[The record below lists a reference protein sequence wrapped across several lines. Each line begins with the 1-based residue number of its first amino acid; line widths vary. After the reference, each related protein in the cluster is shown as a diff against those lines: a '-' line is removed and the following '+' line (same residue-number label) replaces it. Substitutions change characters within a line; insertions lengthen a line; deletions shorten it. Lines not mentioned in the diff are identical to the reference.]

1 METLLKDLRYG
12 FRSLIKHPGFTAIV
26 IITLALGIGAS
37 TAIFSVV
44 NSVVLRRLPYKDADR
59 IVAIPE
65 LNADGRRAQ
74 VTAANFYDW
83 RQQNTVFEHLAAIRT
98 TSSNLTV
105 GDQAERI
112 DISQTT
118 ANFFSVF
125 DLQPVY
131 GRLFIPEDEQAGH
144 APIAVLSYE
153 LWQRRFGGD
162 KDVVGKSITLD
173 GKPYTIVGITPATF
187 QDPFKAELWL
197 PPLRLVPELNER
209 MDVTQNRGM
218 GYLFSVAKLRQ
229 GVTLRQAASEMET
242 ITARLRQQYPDTNN
256 RRFNR
261 VVSLQE
267 DVIGDISRMLWLL
280 FGAVSFVLLIACA
293 NVANLLLANS
303 SSRVKE
309 MSIRAALGASRWRV
323 MRQLFTESTM
333 LALTGGAAGFLLS
346 FWLLSFIKKLLP
358 IDFPRINEI
367 HMDWR
372 VLGFTLVA
380 SVITG
385 ILFGFA
391 PALQFAR
398 ADLQDAIRETGR
410 GTSGSL
416 RRNRFR
422 QVLIVSEVALSVV
435 LLAGAGLLFRS
446 FMRLQSVNAGFMAEQ
461 VLTARL
467 TPSGTNFKKDSE
479 RLRFYREVIDK
490 MSSVSGVRDVGA
502 INTLPL
508 SKGPTAGFRIEDR
521 PITTPD
527 KWPMANYR
535 SVTPNYFRAM
545 GIPIVQGRAFTDRDV
560 YNAPL
565 AMIVNQALADQD
577 FPGESAI
584 GKRINFGNTD
594 SNNQPVWF
602 EIVGV
607 TANVRSL
614 ELREEPTAELYFS
627 SEQDP
632 WDEMSLVV
640 RSTGDP
646 DSVAGALRQVVTDV
660 DRTVPISDVQTMKQI
675 VSTSVTQPRFNLFL
689 VALFS
694 VIALLLSAA
703 GIYGVTSY
711 SVSQRTHELGIRM
724 ALGAQVRDVLGMIL
738 KQGMGVIAIGLV
750 LGLGAAFVLLRLMKS
765 LLFGVT
771 ETDPLTFVVTTVVL
785 TFVALIACYVPA
797 RRATKVDPLEA
808 LRYE

>member
-12 FRSLIKHPGFTAIV
+12 CRSLLKHPGFTAIV

-44 NSVVLRRLPYKDADR
+44 NSVILLRLPYAEADR
-59 IVAIPE
+59 IVAIQE
-65 LNADGRRAQ
+65 LSAKGQRVQ

-83 RQQNTVFEHLAAIRT
+83 RQQSTAFEYLAAIKT
-98 TSSNLTV
+98 SSSNLTV
-105 GDQAERI
+105 ADQAERI
-112 DISQTT
+112 DVSQTS

-125 DLQPVY
+125 GIQPEY
-131 GRLFIPEDEQAGH
+131 GRLFIPEDEQPGH
-144 APIAVLSYE
+144 APIAVLSHA
-153 LWQRRFGGD
+153 LWQRRFAGD
-162 KDVVGKSITLD
+162 REVIGKSITLD
-173 GKPYTIVGITPATF
+173 GRPYTVVGIAPPTF
-187 QDPFKAELWL
+187 VDPFKAELWL
-197 PPLRLVPELNER
+197 PPLRLVPELNEQ

-218 GYLFSVAKLRQ
+218 GYLFSVALLKR
-229 GVTLRQAASEMET
+229 GVTLQQAASEMET
-242 ITARLRQQYPDTNN
+242 ITARLRQQYPNTNN

-261 VVSLQE
+261 VVSLQK
-267 DVIGDISRMLWLL
+267 DVVGDTSGMLWLL

-333 LALTGGAAGFLLS
+333 LALAGGATGFLLS
-346 FWLLSFIKKLLP
+346 FWLLSFIKRLLP
-358 IDFPRINEI
+358 ADFPRISEI
-367 HMDWR
+367 RMDWR
-372 VLGFTLVA
+372 VLGFTLFA
-380 SVITG
+380 SVLTG

-391 PALQFAR
+391 PAMQFAR
-398 ADLQDAIRETGR
+398 TAVQEAMRETGR
-410 GTSGSL
+410 GTIGSP

-422 QVLIVSEVALSVV
+422 QALIVAEVALSVV

-446 FMRLQSVNAGFMAEQ
+446 FMRLQSVDAGFMSAQ

-467 TPSGTNFKKDSE
+467 TPSGPNFKDDSDYA
-479 RLRFYREVIDK
+479 RFYKGVIDK
-490 MSSVSGVRDVGA
+490 ISTVPGVRDAGA

-508 SKGPTAGFRIEDR
+508 RRGPTAGFRIEGR
-521 PITTPD
+521 PITTLD
-527 KWPMANYR
+527 KWPIANLR
-535 SVTPNYFRAM
+535 KVTPNYFRAM
-545 GIPIVQGRAFTDRDV
+545 GIPMIEGRSFTDHD
-560 YNAPL
+560 NANSPL
-565 AMIVNQALADQD
+565 TMIVNQALAEQN
-577 FPGESAI
+577 FPGESAV

-594 SNNQPVWF
+594 NNNQPVWF

-607 TANVRSL
+607 ATNVRSL
-614 ELREEPTAELYFS
+614 ELREEPIAELYLTS
-627 SEQDP
+627 YQDP
-632 WDEMSLVV
+632 WPEMSLVV
-640 RSTGDP
+640 RSNIDP
-646 DSVAGALRQVVTDV
+646 ESLAGAVRQAVTDV
-660 DRTVPISDVQTMKQI
+660 DPTVPVSNFESMEHI
-675 VSTSVTQPRFNLFL
+675 VSTSVTQPKFNLFL
-689 VALFS
+689 IALFS

-711 SVSQRTHELGIRM
+711 GVSQRTHELGIRL

-738 KQGMGVIAIGLV
+738 KQGMTVIGVGLV

-771 ETDPLTFVVTTVVL
+771 ETDPLTFVVTTIVL
-785 TFVALIACYVPA
+785 ALVALIACYIPA

>member
-1 METLLKDLRYG
+1 
-12 FRSLIKHPGFTAIV
+12 
-26 IITLALGIGAS
+26 
-37 TAIFSVV
+37 
-44 NSVVLRRLPYKDADR
+44 
-59 IVAIPE
+59 
-65 LNADGRRAQ
+65 
-74 VTAANFYDW
+74 
-83 RQQNTVFEHLAAIRT
+83 
-98 TSSNLTV
+98 
-105 GDQAERI
+105 
-112 DISQTT
+112 
-118 ANFFSVF
+118 
-125 DLQPVY
+125 
-131 GRLFIPEDEQAGH
+131 
-144 APIAVLSYE
+144 
-153 LWQRRFGGD
+153 
-162 KDVVGKSITLD
+162 
-173 GKPYTIVGITPATF
+173 
-187 QDPFKAELWL
+187 
-197 PPLRLVPELNER
+197 
-209 MDVTQNRGM
+209 
-218 GYLFSVAKLRQ
+218 
-229 GVTLRQAASEMET
+229 
-242 ITARLRQQYPDTNN
+242 
-256 RRFNR
+256 
-261 VVSLQE
+261 
-267 DVIGDISRMLWLL
+267 
-280 FGAVSFVLLIACA
+280 
-293 NVANLLLANS
+293 
-303 SSRVKE
+303 
-309 MSIRAALGASRWRV
+309 
-323 MRQLFTESTM
+323 
-333 LALTGGAAGFLLS
+333 
-346 FWLLSFIKKLLP
+346 
-358 IDFPRINEI
+358 
-367 HMDWR
+367 
-372 VLGFTLVA
+372 
-380 SVITG
+380 
-385 ILFGFA
+385 
-391 PALQFAR
+391 LQFVR
-398 ADLQDAIRETGR
+398 ADVQDAIRETGR
-410 GTSGSL
+410 GTIGSL

-422 QVLIVSEVALSVV
+422 QALIIAEVALSVV

-446 FMRLQSVNAGFMAEQ
+446 FMRLQSVNAGFVTDQ

-467 TPSGTNFKKDSE
+467 TPSGFKKDSDYV
-479 RLRFYREVIDK
+479 RFYHEVIDK
-490 MSSVSGVRDVGA
+490 MSSLPGVRDVGA

-508 SKGPTAGFRIEDR
+508 SKGPTAGFRIEGR

-545 GIPIVQGRAFTDRDV
+545 GIPIVEGRAYTDRDADNV
-560 YNAPL
+560 PL
-565 AMIVNQALADQD
+565 VMMVNQALAEQN
-577 FPGESAI
+577 FPGESAV

-627 SEQDP
+627 SYQDP
-632 WDEMSLVV
+632 WAAMSVVV

-646 DSVAGALRQVVTDV
+646 DSVAGMLRQVVTDV
-660 DRTVPISDVQTMKQI
+660 NRTVPISDVQTMEHV

-785 TFVALIACYVPA
+785 MFVALIACYVPA

>member
-1 METLLKDLRYG
+1 
-12 FRSLIKHPGFTAIV
+12 
-26 IITLALGIGAS
+26 
-37 TAIFSVV
+37 
-44 NSVVLRRLPYKDADR
+44 
-59 IVAIPE
+59 
-65 LNADGRRAQ
+65 
-74 VTAANFYDW
+74 
-83 RQQNTVFEHLAAIRT
+83 
-98 TSSNLTV
+98 
-105 GDQAERI
+105 
-112 DISQTT
+112 
-118 ANFFSVF
+118 
-125 DLQPVY
+125 
-131 GRLFIPEDEQAGH
+131 
-144 APIAVLSYE
+144 
-153 LWQRRFGGD
+153 
-162 KDVVGKSITLD
+162 
-173 GKPYTIVGITPATF
+173 
-187 QDPFKAELWL
+187 
-197 PPLRLVPELNER
+197 
-209 MDVTQNRGM
+209 
-218 GYLFSVAKLRQ
+218 
-229 GVTLRQAASEMET
+229 MET

-267 DVIGDISRMLWLL
+267 DVIGDTSRMLWLL
-280 FGAVSFVLLIACA
+280 LGAVSFVLLIACA

-309 MSIRAALGASRWRV
+309 MSIRAALGASRGRV

-333 LALTGGAAGFLLS
+333 LALVGGAAGFLLS
-346 FWLLSFIKKLLP
+346 FWLLSLIKKLLP
-358 IDFPRINEI
+358 TDFPRINEI

-380 SVITG
+380 SVLTG

-391 PALQFAR
+391 PALQFVR
-398 ADLQDAIRETGR
+398 VDVQDAIRETGR
-410 GTSGSL
+410 GTVGSL

-422 QVLIVSEVALSVV
+422 QALIVSEVALSVV

-446 FMRLQSVNAGFMAEQ
+446 FMRLQSVNAGFMADQ

-467 TPSGTNFKKDSE
+467 TPSGTNFKNDSE
-479 RLRFYREVIDK
+479 RLRFYSEVIDK
-490 MSSVSGVRDVGA
+490 MSSVPGVRDVGA

-508 SKGPTAGFRIEDR
+508 SKGPTAGFRIEGR

-545 GIPIVQGRAFTDRDV
+545 GIPIVQGRAFTDRDE

-577 FPGESAI
+577 FPGESAV

-627 SEQDP
+627 TYQDP

-646 DSVAGALRQVVTDV
+646 ESVAGALRQVVTDV

-675 VSTSVTQPRFNLFL
+675 VSTSVIQPRFNLFL

-738 KQGMGVIAIGLV
+738 KQGMGVIGIGLV
-750 LGLGAAFVLLRLMKS
+750 LGLGAAFLLLRLMKS

-771 ETDPLTFVVTTVVL
+771 ETDPLTFVVTTTLL

>member
-1 METLLKDLRYG
+1 
-12 FRSLIKHPGFTAIV
+12 
-26 IITLALGIGAS
+26 
-37 TAIFSVV
+37 
-44 NSVVLRRLPYKDADR
+44 
-59 IVAIPE
+59 
-65 LNADGRRAQ
+65 
-74 VTAANFYDW
+74 
-83 RQQNTVFEHLAAIRT
+83 
-98 TSSNLTV
+98 
-105 GDQAERI
+105 
-112 DISQTT
+112 
-118 ANFFSVF
+118 
-125 DLQPVY
+125 
-131 GRLFIPEDEQAGH
+131 
-144 APIAVLSYE
+144 
-153 LWQRRFGGD
+153 
-162 KDVVGKSITLD
+162 
-173 GKPYTIVGITPATF
+173 
-187 QDPFKAELWL
+187 
-197 PPLRLVPELNER
+197 VPELNER

-267 DVIGDISRMLWLL
+267 DVIGDTSRMLWLL

-346 FWLLSFIKKLLP
+346 FWLLSLIKKLLP
-358 IDFPRINEI
+358 TDFPRINEI

-398 ADLQDAIRETGR
+398 ADVQDAIRETGR
-410 GTSGSL
+410 GTVGSL

-422 QVLIVSEVALSVV
+422 QALIVAEVALSVV

-446 FMRLQSVNAGFMAEQ
+446 FMRLQSVNTGFVAQ
-461 VLTARL
+461 RVLTARL
-467 TPSGTNFKKDSE
+467 NPSGANFKKDSDYP
-479 RLRFYREVIDK
+479 RFYKAVLEKI
-490 MSSVSGVRDVGA
+490 SVLPGVRDVGA

-508 SKGPTAGFRIEDR
+508 SKGPTAGFRIEGR

-527 KWPMANYR
+527 KWPVVNYR
-535 SVTPNYFRAM
+535 NVTPNYFRAM
-545 GIPIVQGRAFTDRDV
+545 GISLVQGRAFTDRDDN
-560 YNAPL
+560 NAPL
-565 AMIVNQALADQD
+565 AMIVNEALVAQN
-577 FPGESAI
+577 FPGENPI

-607 TANVRSL
+607 AANVRSL
-614 ELREEPTAELYFS
+614 ELKEEAIPELYFS
-627 SEQDP
+627 AYQDP
-632 WDEMSLVV
+632 WSAMSLVV
-640 RSTGDP
+640 SSSIEA
-646 DSVAGALRQVVTDV
+646 DSLAGAVRQAVIDV
-660 DRTVPISDVQTMKQI
+660 DQTVPVSDVQTMDHI

-694 VIALLLSAA
+694 AIALLLSAA

-711 SVSQRTHELGIRM
+711 GVSQRTHELGIRM

-750 LGLGAAFVLLRLMKS
+750 LGLGAAFLLLRLMKS

>member
-12 FRSLIKHPGFTAIV
+12 FRSLLKRPGFTAIV

-44 NSVVLRRLPYKDADR
+44 NSVVLRRLPYAEADR
-59 IVAIPE
+59 IVAIQE
-65 LNADGRRAQ
+65 LSSNGKRIQ

-83 RQQNTVFEHLAAIRT
+83 RQQNTVFEHLAAIRMS
-98 TSSNLTV
+98 SSNLTLA
-105 GDQAERI
+105 DRAERI
-112 DISQTT
+112 DISQTS

-125 DLQPVY
+125 GVQPEY
-131 GRLFIPEDEQAGH
+131 GRLFLPEDEQAGH
-144 APIAVLSYE
+144 APVVVLSDA
-153 LWQRRFGGD
+153 LWQRRFAGD
-162 KDVVGKSITLD
+162 KNVIGKSITLD
-173 GKPYTIVGITPATF
+173 GKPYTVVGIAPPTF
-187 QDPFKAELWL
+187 VDPFKAELWL
-197 PPLRLVPELNER
+197 PPLRLVPELNEQ

-218 GYLFSVAKLRQ
+218 GYMSAVALLKR
-229 GVTLRQAASEMET
+229 GVTLQQAASEMET
-242 ITARLRQQYPDTNN
+242 ITSRLRQQYPDSNN

-261 VVSLQE
+261 VVSLQK
-267 DVIGDISRMLWLL
+267 DLVGDTSGTLWLL

-309 MSIRAALGASRWRV
+309 MSIRTALGASRWRV

-333 LALTGGAAGFLLS
+333 LALVGGGAGFLLS
-346 FWLLSFIKKLLP
+346 FWLLSSIKKLLP
-358 IDFPRINEI
+358 TDFPRINEI

-372 VLGFTLVA
+372 VLAFTVFA
-380 SVITG
+380 SILTG

-398 ADLQDAIRETGR
+398 SDVQDAIRETGR
-410 GTSGSL
+410 GMIGSL

-422 QVLIVSEVALSVV
+422 QALIVAEVALSVV

-446 FMRLQSVNAGFMAEQ
+446 FMRLQSVDAGFMAEQ

-467 TPSGTNFKKDSE
+467 TPSGPTFKDDSDYA
-479 RLRFYREVIDK
+479 RFYKGVIEK
-490 MSSVSGVRDVGA
+490 LRTVPGVRDAAA

-508 SKGPTAGFRIEDR
+508 RRGPTAGFRIEGQ

-527 KWPMANYR
+527 KWPICNLR
-535 SVTPNYFRAM
+535 KITPDYFLAM
-545 GIPIVQGRAFTDRDV
+545 GIPIVQGRPFNDHDDAK
-560 YNAPL
+560 APL
-565 AMIVNQALADQD
+565 ALVVNQALAQEN
-577 FPGESAI
+577 FPGQSAV
-584 GKRINFGNTD
+584 GKRVNFGNTD

-607 TANVRSL
+607 AANSRSL
-614 ELREEPTAELYFS
+614 ELREEPIPELYFS
-627 SEQDP
+627 TYQDP
-632 WDEMSLVV
+632 WPEMSLVV
-640 RSTGDP
+640 RSNIDA
-646 DSVAGALRQVVTDV
+646 DSLAGAVRQAVADV
-660 DRTVPISDVQTMKQI
+660 DRTVPVSDFETMDHI

-689 VALFS
+689 VAVFS
-694 VIALLLSAA
+694 VLALLLSAA

-711 SVSQRTHELGIRM
+711 SVSQRTHELGIRI
-724 ALGAQVRDVLGMIL
+724 ALGAQVRHVLGMIL
-738 KQGMGVIAIGLV
+738 KQGMGVIALGLV

-765 LLFGVT
+765 LLFEVT